1 MERGVDDMENEGEG
15 RGQRRRRHEDEERP
29 LIVEIAQLV
38 LDLARVWE
46 DINRLARRMG
56 IIGSKE

>member
-1 MERGVDDMENEGEG
+1 MENEGNG
-15 RGQRRRRHEDEERP
+15 RGRRRREDAERP

-46 DINRLARRMG
+46 DVSRLTKRLGKGARG
-56 IIGSKE
+56 

>member
-1 MERGVDDMENEGEG
+1 MENDGSG
-15 RGQRRRRHEDEERP
+15 RGQRRRREDTKKP

-46 DINRLARRMG
+46 DVRRLARRVG
-56 IIGSKE
+56 RGAKE

>member
-1 MERGVDDMENEGEG
+1 MENEGSG
-15 RGQRRRRHEDEERP
+15 RGQRRHVDAERP

-46 DINRLARRMG
+46 DVSRLARRVG
-56 IIGSKE
+56 KGTKE

>member
-1 MERGVDDMENEGEG
+1 MENAGEE
-15 RGQRRRRHEDEERP
+15 RGQRRRRHEDGERP

-46 DINRLARRMG
+46 DINRLARRAG
-56 IIGSKE
+56 IMGSKE